1 MERHE
6 NTLLRQDNDKLHAE
20 NMSLRE
26 AMRNPIC
33 NRCGG
38 PAMLGEVSLE
48 EQHLRMENARLK
60 DELTRVCTLAG
71 KLLGKPVSSMSPPL
85 PLPMPN
91 SSLDL
96 AVGTNAFSTP
106 LPALHDFS
114 NNVSSPLGTVITP
127 ARGPSAM
134 AGMDKSLERSVLL
147 ELALAAMD
155 ELVKMA
161 QMEEP
166 LWVPCAHGAGP
177 KETLNY
183 EEYLRTFNRCIGV
196 KPVGF
201 MSEATRETGVVII
214 NSMALVETLMD
225 SVRFFL
231 LAHYMLLCS
240 LYMGVGA
247 QLIMHSI
254 TFHAK

>member
-1 MERHE
+1 MQMERHE
-6 NTLLRQDNDKLHAE
+6 NTLLRQDNDRLRAD
-20 NMSLRE
+20 NMAIRE

-33 NRCGG
+33 THCGG
-38 PAMLGEVSLE
+38 PAMLSEVSLE

-60 DELTRVCTLAG
+60 DELTRVCALAG
-71 KLLGKPVSSMSPPL
+71 KLLGKPVSSMSTPL

-96 AVGTNAFSTP
+96 AVGTNGFATP
-106 LPALHDFS
+106 LSALNDFP
-114 NNVSSPLGTVITP
+114 NNASSPLGTVITP
-127 ARGPSAM
+127 ARGAPAM
-134 AGMDKSLERSVLL
+134 SGVDKSLERSMLL

-166 LWVPCAHGAGP
+166 LWIPCIEGS

-183 EEYLRTFNRCIGV
+183 EEYLRCFNRCIGV
-196 KPVGF
+196 KSVGF
-201 MSEATRETGVVII
+201 VSEATRETGVVII

-225 SVRFFL
+225 SVR
-231 LAHYMLLCS
+231 CS
-240 LYMGVGA
+240 
-247 QLIMHSI
+247 
-254 TFHAK
+254 